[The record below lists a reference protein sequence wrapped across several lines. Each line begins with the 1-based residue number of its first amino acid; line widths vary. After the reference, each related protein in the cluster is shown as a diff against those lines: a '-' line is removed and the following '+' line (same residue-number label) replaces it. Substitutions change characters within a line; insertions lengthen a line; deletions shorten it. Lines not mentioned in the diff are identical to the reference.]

1 MSKAYTAGNFSL
13 TIDHDDGQSTS
24 YLKTVDGGF
33 INAAIVDEPIGGDV
47 QRVKHTS
54 VASIEP
60 ISCEFGLAGAWP
72 VLQWVQDSW
81 NKDFSRRNG
90 EVTHADFNLNETYSH
105 QFSDALITE
114 TTFPGLDG
122 ASKDPALIKL
132 KFLPERVITKHST
145 GTNVNDRKVPGKQ
158 KLWLCS
164 GFRFAMDGLDE
175 MGFVNKIE
183 SFTIKQGVKQFYT
196 GADRFPQ
203 IEPTKLEFPNISCTI
218 AQGHAAGIQKWY
230 EQCVA
235 NGLADPKSQRTGSL
249 EFLAPDKSEVLFR
262 INLYE
267 CGLLSFKIMPSTA
280 NSAEIKR
287 AKFELFASRMELDG
301 ESLTRG

>member
-1 MSKAYTAGNFSL
+1 MADYKSKAYTAGNFSL
-13 TIDHDDGQSTS
+13 MLDDEGNQSTA
-24 YLKTVDGGF
+24 YLKSVDGGYM
-33 INAAIVDEPIGGDV
+33 NASIVDEPIGGDV

-60 ISCEFGLAGAWP
+60 ISVEFGLAGAWP
-72 VLQWVQDSW
+72 VLSWIQDSW

-90 EVTHADFNLNETYSH
+90 SVTHADFNLNETYSH
-105 QFSDALITE
+105 QFRDALILE

-122 ASKDPALIKL
+122 ASKDPAMIKL

-145 GTNVNDRKVPGKQ
+145 GTNVNDQNIPGRQ
-158 KLWLCS
+158 KMWLCS
-164 GFRFAMDGLDE
+164 GFRLRIDGLDE

-203 IEPTKLEFPNISCTI
+203 IEPTKIDFPNITCTI
-218 AQGHAAGIQKWY
+218 AQGNAAGIQKWY

-235 NGLADPKSQRTGSL
+235 HGVADPQIAAKR
-249 EFLAPDKSEVLFR
+249 LARVPRARQER
-262 INLYE
+262 
-267 CGLLSFKIMPSTA
+267 
-280 NSAEIKR
+280 SAVPHH
-287 AKFELFASRMELDG
+287 LQ
-301 ESLTRG
+301 